1 MKPKRDP
8 AGNDRWEEGGDVRS
22 PARYFL
28 LSAVLHLV
36 LVAAL
41 IWVPASF
48 STPRLP
54 PGAISVNLVA
64 LPGPAPAGG
73 GGGEAPKAVE
83 PPRPAVEKPAVA
95 AVAPAP
101 KPVPVPAAP
110 KPEVS
115 IAPPTV
121 REKRSLKE
129 ETKNTQKMIEKAVDR
144 IQKSVK
150 EPDTSSVTAAIDRIR
165 KKLGEGDPA
174 TPPRPGPPGPG
185 GADSG
190 AGAGGGGGGGGGPGP
205 IEPVDIYRAEVAFQV
220 EKNWAFSPQ
229 LAGSNKQLEVRLVF
243 KVLPNGEITDVRY
256 TERSNN
262 TYLDESAY
270 RAIVKSSPVRPH
282 PPTVRAPYVQ
292 VGIRFTPEGL
302 R

>member
-1 MKPKRDP
+1 MNPRRHAGVPDRLAGADP
-8 AGNDRWEEGGDVRS
+8 ARS

-28 LSAVLHLV
+28 LSAALHLV
-36 LVAAL
+36 LIAL
-41 IWVPASF
+41 LVWVPTSF

-64 LPGPAPAGG
+64 MPGPAPAGG
-73 GGGEAPKAVE
+73 GGGGEAPKPVE
-83 PPRPAVEKPAVA
+83 TPRTPVEKPAVA
-95 AVAPAP
+95 AVEPAP
-101 KPVPVPAAP
+101 KPVPAAP

-115 IAPPTV
+115 IAPPKV
-121 REKRSLKE
+121 REKKSLKE
-129 ETKNTQKMIEKAVDR
+129 ETKNPQKMIEKAVDR
-144 IQKSVK
+144 IQKSAK
-150 EPDTSSVTAAIDRIR
+150 EPDTASVTAAIDRIR
-165 KKLGEGDPA
+165 KKLGEGDSA
-174 TPPRPGPPGPG
+174 APPRPGPPGPG
-185 GADSG
+185 GAEPG
-190 AGAGGGGGGGGGPGP
+190 PGGGGGGGGGGPGP

-220 EKNWAFSPQ
+220 EKNWAYSPQ

-243 KVLPNGEITDVRY
+243 KVLPSGEITDVRY

-282 PPTVRAPYVQ
+282 PPNLRMPYVL
-292 VGIRFTPEGL
+292 VGIRFTPEGM